1 MLFTPSHNLLSWT
14 LVVVYG
20 PCRQPARDNFINW
33 LHNLAIDDEDF
44 WLLMGD
50 FNFYRFADNRN
61 KPGGNYNDF
70 LVFNNISSHLGL
82 IELPIK
88 GRSYTW
94 SNMHDSPLLEQLDWF
109 FSSVAWTSQF
119 PMTVVLPLIELLQI
133 ICHAKSKLAQTFPKP
148 ISLDSKI
155 TGSATL
161 VVWIISKM
169 PGLLQFQLIIVP
181 CD

>member
-1 MLFTPSHNLLSWT
+1 
-14 LVVVYG
+14 
-20 PCRQPARDNFINW
+20 
-33 LHNLAIDDEDF
+33 
-44 WLLMGD
+44 
-50 FNFYRFADNRN
+50 
-61 KPGGNYNDF
+61 
-70 LVFNNISSHLGL
+70 
-82 IELPIK
+82 
-88 GRSYTW
+88 
-94 SNMHDSPLLEQLDWF
+94 MHDSPLLEQLDWF